1 MKKQTE
7 ICTYD
12 SSMIVSSMYNYE
24 SQKLLF
30 EFHTEAVYEYQGV
43 TAEDYKLFSESE
55 STGKGFNDN
64 IRKYEGTKLEKH
76 AEIN

>member
-1 MKKQTE
+1 
-7 ICTYD
+7 
-12 SSMIVSSMYNYE
+12 MYNYE
-24 SQKLLF
+24 SQKLLV
-30 EFHTEAVYEYQGV
+30 EFNTEAVYEYQGV

-64 IRKYEGTKLEKH
+64 IRKYEGTKLENH